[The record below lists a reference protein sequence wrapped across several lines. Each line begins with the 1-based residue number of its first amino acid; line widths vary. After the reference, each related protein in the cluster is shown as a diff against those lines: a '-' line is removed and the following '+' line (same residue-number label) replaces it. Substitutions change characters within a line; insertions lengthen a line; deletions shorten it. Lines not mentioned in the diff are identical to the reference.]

1 MGRLARVGLDK
12 LLIGLTRVVPLLG
25 TIEGI
30 GEAPPTLLMTKL
42 RPRAEQM
49 AASRRTE

>member
-1 MGRLARVGLDK
+1 MGPYAKVGQSKLLRRLAWVA
-12 LLIGLTRVVPLLG
+12 PLLG